1 MQKNQGDLYRY
12 PVDGLSRRRQGFK
25 SPWGRQVIPIGYAPV
40 AFKLP
45 GTVYWLS

>member
-25 SPWGRQVIPIGYAPV
+25 SPWGRQENS
-40 AFKLP
+40 
-45 GTVYWLS
+45 GTYMKM

>member
-25 SPWGRQVIPIGYAPV
+25 SPWGRQIWVSKRDPPA
-40 AFKLP
+40 
-45 GTVYWLS
+45 